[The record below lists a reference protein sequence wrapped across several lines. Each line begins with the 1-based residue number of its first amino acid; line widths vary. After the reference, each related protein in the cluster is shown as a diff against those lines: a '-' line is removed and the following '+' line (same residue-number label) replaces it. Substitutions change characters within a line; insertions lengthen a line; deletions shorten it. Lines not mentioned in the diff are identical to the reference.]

1 LKSDILNVWMQALDS
16 FISPIPGFEGDIPI
30 PAMPISARSPS
41 GESANDPSARASAGA
56 SKTHAGKRNAF
67 ANPIPHKKAKKAMGK
82 STGGIKINKPATKAS
97 LADSFI
103 RISKEDSDPSTEQ
116 GFLIHL

>member
-1 LKSDILNVWMQALDS
+1 MQALDS
-16 FISPIPGFEGDIPI
+16 FISPIPRFEGDIPI
-30 PAMPISARSPS
+30 PAMPISARPPS